1 MCILAQIPALPLLGL
16 GPLDEALSAKVERGD
31 EDVSVGVPAA
41 AVIMYKEGRSF
52 MTASIDEQIARKRA
66 AADKQAARA
75 AALKK
80 ELRDLEKKKAA
91 AERKARTHRLVEVG
105 AILEQTSGMTFDT
118 EDSRRALSVALT
130 EQLRYTDGTPFTR
143 GGQIAEAVG
152 MLLGD
157 QK

>member
-1 MCILAQIPALPLLGL
+1 MGIFSCNDKPQRAG
-16 GPLDEALSAKVERGD
+16 R
-31 EDVSVGVPAA
+31 
-41 AVIMYKEGRSF
+41 AVDI
-52 MTASIDEQIARKRA
+52 TASIDEQIARKRA

-91 AERKARTHRLVEVG
+91 AERKARTHRLIEVG

-130 EQLRYTDGTPFTR
+130 EQLRYTNGQPFTR

>member
-1 MCILAQIPALPLLGL
+1 
-16 GPLDEALSAKVERGD
+16 
-31 EDVSVGVPAA
+31 
-41 AVIMYKEGRSF
+41 

-80 ELRDLEKKKAA
+80 E
-91 AERKARTHRLVEVG
+91 RKARTHRLIEVG

-130 EQLRYTDGTPFTR
+130 EQLRYTNGQPFTR

>member
-1 MCILAQIPALPLLGL
+1 
-16 GPLDEALSAKVERGD
+16 
-31 EDVSVGVPAA
+31 
-41 AVIMYKEGRSF
+41 

-80 ELRDLEKKKAA
+80 ELRDLERKKAA

-118 EDSRRALSVALT
+118 EDSRAILSEVLN
-130 EQLRYTDGTPFTR
+130 QRLRYNDGSTSTR
-143 GGQIAEAVG
+143 GEDIAAACGSRQGGGQ
-152 MLLGD
+152 
-157 QK
+157 QQ

>member
-1 MCILAQIPALPLLGL
+1 
-16 GPLDEALSAKVERGD
+16 
-31 EDVSVGVPAA
+31 
-41 AVIMYKEGRSF
+41 

-80 ELRDLEKKKAA
+80 ELRDLEKKAA

-118 EDSRRALSVALT
+118 EDSRRSLSVALT
-130 EQLRYTDGTPFTR
+130 EQLRYTNGQPFTR

-152 MLLGD
+152 MLLEADGER
-157 QK
+157 

>member
-1 MCILAQIPALPLLGL
+1 
-16 GPLDEALSAKVERGD
+16 
-31 EDVSVGVPAA
+31 
-41 AVIMYKEGRSF
+41 

-75 AALKK
+75 AERRKN

-130 EQLRYTDGTPFTR
+130 EQLRYTNGQPFTR

>member
-1 MCILAQIPALPLLGL
+1 
-16 GPLDEALSAKVERGD
+16 
-31 EDVSVGVPAA
+31 
-41 AVIMYKEGRSF
+41 

-105 AILEQTSGMTFDT
+105 AILEQTAGMTFDT

-143 GGQIAEAVG
+143 GSQIAEAVAER
-152 MLLGD
+152 LGD
-157 QK
+157 RK

>member
-1 MCILAQIPALPLLGL
+1 MLQRQNTNEQG
-16 GPLDEALSAKVERGD
+16 R
-31 EDVSVGVPAA
+31 
-41 AVIMYKEGRSF
+41 AVIYE
-52 MTASIDEQIARKRA
+52 ASIDEQIARKRA

-80 ELRDLEKKKAA
+80 ELRDLERKKAA

-130 EQLRYTDGTPFTR
+130 EQLRYTNGQPFTR
-143 GGQIAEAVG
+143 GGQIAEAVN
-152 MLLGD
+152 MLLGIRNERHHHF
-157 QK
+157 

>member
-1 MCILAQIPALPLLGL
+1 
-16 GPLDEALSAKVERGD
+16 
-31 EDVSVGVPAA
+31 
-41 AVIMYKEGRSF
+41 

-66 AADKQAARA
+66 ATDKQAARA

-105 AILEQTSGMTFDT
+105 AILEQTAGMTFDT

-157 QK
+157 RK

>member
-1 MCILAQIPALPLLGL
+1 MGIFCCKDKNANEQG
-16 GPLDEALSAKVERGD
+16 R
-31 EDVSVGVPAA
+31 
-41 AVIMYKEGRSF
+41 AVI

-105 AILEQTSGMTFDT
+105 AILEQTAGMTFDT

-143 GGQIAEAVG
+143 GGQIAETVD

-157 QK
+157 RK

>member
-1 MCILAQIPALPLLGL
+1 
-16 GPLDEALSAKVERGD
+16 
-31 EDVSVGVPAA
+31 
-41 AVIMYKEGRSF
+41 

-80 ELRDLEKKKAA
+80 ELRDLEKKKKAA
-91 AERKARTHRLVEVG
+91 AERKARTHRLIEVG

-130 EQLRYTDGTPFTR
+130 EQLRYTNGQPFTR